1 MTDIITPEAARSA
14 QAERQR
20 IEPTPEMA
28 IAQTVIP
35 YPRDDPKARY
45 LGLRAS
51 GFTIRE
57 ALKLIGYGHSAL
69 SMWRRDE
76 AFAEVE
82 IKLPEYRQRLAN
94 EYVHLEFIRNY
105 RLVLEKDYRVL
116 QHSIHPDKD
125 EDGNAKPMS
134 SQDHSY
140 LLKARSHYT
149 PQQLEIIEALMSG
162 TEPGKEFNF
171 TDFIL
176 AAAQTKQRVTLE
188 SKKATFEVVTNASE
202 TDS

>member
-1 MTDIITPEAARSA
+1 MTDTTISPEVARTI
-14 QAERQR
+14 QAKTQQV
-20 IEPTPEMA
+20 EPTQEMA
-28 IAQTVIP
+28 IAQSVIP
-35 YPRDDPKARY
+35 YNRDDARGKY

-69 SMWRRDE
+69 SMWRRD
-76 AFAEVE
+76 AEFTAIE
-82 IKLPEYRQRLAN
+82 EKLPEYRQQLAN

-116 QHSIHPDKD
+116 QRSIHPEKD
-125 EDGNAKPMS
+125 EEGKLIPMS

-149 PQQLEIIEALMSG
+149 PQQLEIIETLMSG
-162 TEPGKEFNF
+162 RDGGHEFNF
-171 TDFIL
+171 TEFIL

-188 SKKATFEVVTNASE
+188 SKKATFEVVNEEA
-202 TDS
+202 DS